1 MSSKHI
7 VLLSQ
12 NILLVTLEKQKKD
25 SSTLDKNVRQKLLRN
40 NQTF

>member
-25 SSTLDKNVRQKLLRN
+25 SSTLDKKVRQKLLRN